1 MDQLVTY
8 RQIHPW
14 VLPLSFSRSPHPP
27 PLAPLSPQD
36 SVGPVSNRSSG
47 CRPLPSLAF
56 RWLKINPRKIS
67 HSHSLES
74 NNHRRE
80 FAIRDDACLWITD
93 LPFFRMLVLLIGW
106 GLRKARSRRSL
117 FSRFITT
124 CLPTSP
130 ATSAIRTSTGRI
142 LWKRRLVASEIDTDT
157 GKQSPIT

>member
-1 MDQLVTY
+1 MDQFVTY

-56 RWLKINPRKIS
+56 RWLKMNPRKIS

-93 LPFFRMLVLLIGW
+93 SPFFRMLVLLIGW
-106 GLRKARSRRSL
+106 GLRKARSRAVV
-117 FSRFITT
+117 I
-124 CLPTSP
+124 LPLHHHMPSNLP
-130 ATSAIRTSTGRI
+130 SDIGDQDLDR
-142 LWKRRLVASEIDTDT
+142 KNLVEKALS
-157 GKQSPIT
+157 SFRN